1 MRNPTY
7 PHSKWTDSPHKERK
21 VIKMNGLTCDLD
33 GFDEKTAKVCGQSG
47 INNSSFPISL
57 DEKKL
62 LPSPSMVS
70 PLESVSLYPSHSE
83 KKSLS
88 LHTFGY
94 GLYAVIGYDNQ
105 FLCSVSSYGVFTE

>member
-62 LPSPSMVS
+62 LPSLSMVS
-70 PLESVSLYPSHSE
+70 PLESVSLYHILLIPRRKVYLFIPLATDSM
-83 KKSLS
+83 
-88 LHTFGY
+88 
-94 GLYAVIGYDNQ
+94 Q
-105 FLCSVSSYGVFTE
+105 FWVR